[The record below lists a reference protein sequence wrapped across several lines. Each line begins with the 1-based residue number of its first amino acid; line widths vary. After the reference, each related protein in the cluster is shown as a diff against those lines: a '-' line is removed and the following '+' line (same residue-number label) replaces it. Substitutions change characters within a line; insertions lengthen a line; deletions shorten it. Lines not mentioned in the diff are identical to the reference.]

1 MSQENIDL
9 HRRASAALDARE
21 FPDELFMELC
31 APEFRMEN
39 TSTAVTDKT
48 YVGAEGVREWIADFF
63 EAFDQDARHEI
74 EQIVA
79 DGEDFVVS
87 VVRFVGRGA
96 RSGAPLV
103 LRWVSVTWFD
113 KGKMTRAVGY
123 LSRRQALGAV
133 GLGVGDVGGK
143 RGEDP
148 CVRGD
153 LGWGGVASR
162 GTTL

>member
-1 MSQENIDL
+1 MSHENIEL
-9 HRRASAALDARE
+9 HHRGVAAIDARE

-48 YVGAEGVREWIADFF
+48 YYGAEGVREWIADFF

-74 EQIVA
+74 EEIVA
-79 DGEDFVVS
+79 DGDDFVVS

-103 LRWVSVTWFD
+103 LRWVTVIWFD
-113 KGKMTRAVGY
+113 KRKMTRAVGY
-123 LSRRQALGAV
+123 LSLRQALEAV
-133 GLGVGDVGGK
+133 GL
-143 RGEDP
+143 
-148 CVRGD
+148 
-153 LGWGGVASR
+153 
-162 GTTL
+162 T

>member
-1 MSQENIDL
+1 MSHENIEL
-9 HRRASAALDARE
+9 HHRAVAAINARE

-31 APEFRMEN
+31 GPEFRMEN

-48 YVGAEGVREWIADFF
+48 YYGAEGVREWIADFF
-63 EAFDQDARHEI
+63 EAFDQDACHEI
-74 EQIVA
+74 EEIVA
-79 DGEDFVVS
+79 DGDDFVVS

-123 LSRRQALGAV
+123 LSRRQALEAV
-133 GLGVGDVGGK
+133 GLV
-143 RGEDP
+143 
-148 CVRGD
+148 
-153 LGWGGVASR
+153 
-162 GTTL
+162 